1 MNHDITTITESTTPS
16 RGSSPLRAFRHSG
29 FLISAAILLIAA
41 IGLNASVAKMKL
53 HFKKESVPLRKSFAG
68 TEPIPVILGPWVQ
81 VAREEVLDA
90 DMLASLATNEF
101 LFCHYIDSS
110 KFSKTPQQIQKDFA
124 GKTLKQQRDDV
135 ERLIHERPAGVIQFY
150 LTHYTGKAD
159 TVAHIPERCYV
170 GSGFDPL
177 NPESDTWNIAG
188 HPLPVRHITFQHQ
201 TASQRACDVVYFFHT
216 NGHYESDSLKV
227 RATLQDLLARYGYY
241 TKAELMCGTAKREL
255 SEPAM
260 KDFLGRVLPSLEAAL
275 PDWNQYKVK

>member
-1 MNHDITTITESTTPS
+1 MNNDITNSTPPTSTSTT
-16 RGSSPLRAFRHSG
+16 SPLRAFRHIG
-29 FLISAAILLIAA
+29 FLISAAVLLVAA
-41 IGLNASVAKMKL
+41 IGLNASVAKLKL
-53 HFKKESVPLRKSFAG
+53 HFKKESVPLRKSFASA
-68 TEPIPVILGPWVQ
+68 EPIPVILGPWVQ
-81 VAREEVLDA
+81 VAREEVLNA

-110 KFSKTPQQIQKDFA
+110 KFGKTPQQIQKDFA
-124 GKTLKQQRDDV
+124 GKNLKQQRDDV
-135 ERLIHERPAGVIQFY
+135 ERLIHERPSGVIQFY

-177 NPESDTWNIAG
+177 NPESDTWKIDG
-188 HPLPVRHITFQHQ
+188 RQLPVRHVTFQHQ

-241 TKAELMCGTAKREL
+241 TKAELMCGTSKREL
-255 SEPAM
+255 SVPAM
-260 KDFLGRVLPSLEAAL
+260 KDFLARALPAFEEAL
-275 PDWNQYKVK
+275 PDWNQYRGK